1 MKAVFLVDTFLTNAQ
16 TEELTEALG
25 EKEIVYANTYNCEKE
40 NEYRYLEW
48 IINDFASSKNTVLL
62 VHFSGDEEVAR
73 ELGDEIPEMIIPLIT
88 AKRSAQHVTNPASII
103 REMLDILEEN
113 K

>member
-1 MKAVFLVDTFLTNAQ
+1 MKTVFLVDTFLPS
-16 TEELTEALG
+16 EEIEKLKKELG
-25 EKEIVYANTYNCEKE
+25 KKEVIYANTYNCEKE

-48 IINDFASSKNTVLL
+48 IINDFVCSQSTVLL

-73 ELGDEIPEMIIPLIT
+73 ELGDTSTEMIIPLIT
-88 AKRSAQHVTNPASII
+88 SKLSPQNVTNPASII
-103 REMLDILEEN
+103 KEMLIRLQEN